1 MNFDLTDDQKM
12 LAKTV
17 ADFGKKEST
26 VERFR
31 KLRDADGLGFE
42 KATWK
47 KMGELGW
54 LAIPFPEEVGGL
66 GGSFVDAGI
75 VLEQLGKTLVP
86 EPYLSSVVLGGHA
99 LWLGGSS
106 TQHEKFLAPMM
117 EGDTILALAFAERNV
132 RFDPRCCATTARR
145 EGDAWVISGEKAFVL
160 DGHAADHLVV
170 AAMSDQGM
178 QLFVVDAAACER
190 KTVRL
195 MDGHRAAH
203 VKLVDVKVGEDRR
216 LAARPAV
223 EVLERVLDYGAAG
236 TVAEGLGVAFAMLW
250 TTVEYLKTREQF
262 DVKIG
267 TFQALQHRTVDMFVE
282 VELLK
287 SIHTES
293 VVRASEEGTE
303 RTRAVSA
310 AKLQLAQGG
319 QLVSRQAIQ
328 LHGGV
333 GVTDEHDI
341 GLWFKRM
348 HALVTICGDE
358 SAHVARYAAT
368 MDAS

>member
-1 MNFDLTDDQKM
+1 MDFDLSDDQKM

-31 KLRDADGLGFE
+31 KLRDADDLGWE

-75 VLEQLGKTLVP
+75 ILEQLGKTLVP

-99 LWLGGSS
+99 LWLGGSAA
-106 TQHEKFLAPMM
+106 QHEAFLAPMM
-117 EGDTILALAFAERNV
+117 EGDTTLSLAFAEPNI

-145 EGDAWVISGEKAFVL
+145 DGDGWVLSGKKTFVL
-160 DGHAADHLVV
+160 DAHAADHLVV
-170 AAMSDQGM
+170 AAMSDAGM
-178 QLFVVDAAACER
+178 QLFVVDAEACER

-203 VKLVDVKVGEDRR
+203 VTLNDVKVGEDRR
-216 LAARPAV
+216 LAARPAT
-223 EVLERVLDYGAAG
+223 EVLERVLDYGAAA
-236 TVAEGLGVAFAMLW
+236 TVAEGLGVAFALLW

-267 TFQALQHRTVDMFVE
+267 SFQALQHRAVEMFVE

-293 VVRASEEGTE
+293 IVRASEDGPE
-303 RTRAVSA
+303 RARAVSA

-348 HALVTICGDE
+348 HTLVTLCGDE
-358 SAHVARYAAT
+358 ATHVARYARS